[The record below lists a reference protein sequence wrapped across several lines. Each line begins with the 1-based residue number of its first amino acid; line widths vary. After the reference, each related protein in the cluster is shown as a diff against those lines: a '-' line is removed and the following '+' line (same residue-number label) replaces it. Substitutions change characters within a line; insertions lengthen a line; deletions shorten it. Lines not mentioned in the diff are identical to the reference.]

1 VFAAVAD
8 AQTAGGSSDSG
19 GVGIE
24 SGLGSL
30 AVSAEAVATGETGGI
45 GGSAVAGEGK
55 SLGRFEPLEI
65 VISKRPRNI
74 PVIRTIDTP
83 ITSW

>member
-1 VFAAVAD
+1 VALVFA
-8 AQTAGGSSDSG
+8 GIEESNSSSDSA

-24 SGLGSL
+24 SGLDSL
-30 AVSAEAVATGETGGI
+30 AVSAEAVATGERGGV

-65 VISKRPRNI
+65 VISKRPKNI